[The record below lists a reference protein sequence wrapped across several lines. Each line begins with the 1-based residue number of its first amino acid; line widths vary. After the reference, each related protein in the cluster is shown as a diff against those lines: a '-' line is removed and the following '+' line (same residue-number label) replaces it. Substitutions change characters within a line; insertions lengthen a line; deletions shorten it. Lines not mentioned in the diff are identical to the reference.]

1 MLFVLMVVF
10 TLALTSPNGVFALPL
25 QEGQIISEVAPGNAY
40 IPAGTI
46 INCELITPLSSAQNT
61 VGQSVMFRPIENLNL
76 HNVPIV
82 RYGTAGKAYVSI
94 ARKAGGFGVGG
105 KIEMRPV
112 SLKTID
118 GIDIPVVFGVDLSKY
133 SQFKDIDTSTNAPH
147 GLQKKGGGKNALATF
162 LTTDGIASIWYGI
175 RTSNSNE
182 AEIYNS
188 YWRSYVAGGLF
199 LLFSAAM
206 LQGTDQQIP
215 QFTRFQVTVIKDVD
229 LGVPTTELKEK
240 MSAFLST
247 GKTSTAVRANY

>member
-1 MLFVLMVVF
+1 M
-10 TLALTSPNGVFALPL
+10 
-25 QEGQIISEVAPGNAY
+25 
-40 IPAGTI
+40 
-46 INCELITPLSSAQNT
+46 
-61 VGQSVMFRPIENLNL
+61 
-76 HNVPIV
+76 
-82 RYGTAGKAYVSI
+82 
-94 ARKAGGFGVGG
+94 
-105 KIEMRPV
+105 
-112 SLKTID
+112 
-118 GIDIPVVFGVDLSKY
+118 
-133 SQFKDIDTSTNAPH
+133 
-147 GLQKKGGGKNALATF
+147 ATF